1 MKQTCGLTQVMGLI
15 GHQAEID
22 EVTERICERE
32 CFGRYTSARTS
43 NGLARAVKLDDG
55 AVGHGVVQVGI
66 QGQCFEHVMENI
78 RFDPSV
84 EPLEHAV
91 PFAKLIG

>member
-1 MKQTCGLTQVMGLI
+1 MAWHRVPLLRPAQ
-15 GHQAEID
+15 
-22 EVTERICERE
+22 
-32 CFGRYTSARTS
+32 
-43 NGLARAVKLDDG
+43 AVKLDDG

-66 QGQCFEHVMENI
+66 QGQCLEHVMENI
-78 RFDPSV
+78 RFDPSA